1 MRWRAVLPA
10 SSAAG
15 GAQCGGRRTRL
26 VSSGALSAAA
36 TGPSSS
42 ADLLPLSPGPL
53 RPLVPLRA
61 QQGGP
66 EAPQGGLCWKKA
78 TPGRVGHHEGHPA
91 DGRRH
96 PGAPPGPGGG
106 AALLTRV
113 RVASW
118 GKHQSRL
125 HGLSV
130 PHKEASTEPPA
141 GHDIWSVMVAALLF
155 GVSGGQG
162 PAGGDPDPKQ
172 WLWERGRP
180 LATTGGGRSSPL
192 GLVGAPVLCARW
204 GLCQSG
210 LLWGQGHP
218 LPPAASARD
227 VSSLPAPS
235 APSTATRPAARSR
248 TCCARPWA
256 SPPRPWTAP
265 SGPPPAAPSLSPGW
279 GVARLLGPVQAW
291 SSPSQA
297 GWGGPLP

>member
-1 MRWRAVLPA
+1 MAERGPRWRLQPWRRALWVLSGTRWRAVLPA

-15 GAQCGGRRTRL
+15 GAQCGGHRARL

-36 TGPSSS
+36 TGPGSS

-66 EAPQGGLCWKKA
+66 EAPQGGLCREKA

-96 PGAPPGPGGG
+96 PGVPPGPGGG

-192 GLVGAPVLCARW
+192 GLVGAPVLCAQW
-204 GLCQSG
+204 G
-210 LLWGQGHP
+210 
-218 LPPAASARD
+218 SARR
-227 VSSLPAPS
+227 ACCG
-235 APSTATRPAARSR
+235 ARATLCPLRP
-248 TCCARPWA
+248 
-256 SPPRPWTAP
+256 
-265 SGPPPAAPSLSPGW
+265 
-279 GVARLLGPVQAW
+279 LLGT
-291 SSPSQA
+291 
-297 GWGGPLP
+297 